1 MKGKKEMEVLVKE
14 GQSKTK
20 DVHIRNNGKILSM
33 FYMNV
38 GDIFW
43 AINKSDV
50 NSTIETFD
58 IPKSEGD
65 IYCLF
70 DTLFDE
76 ICKSR
81 NNSLRNLYDSK
92 TNVIEWHSDE
102 TYFDSDDIVKI
113 IKQDNNYHLEFTR
126 PGQYEDPFYLGSPSR
141 ICIRFRTSGSYYD
154 KLDVPFVK
162 MYRKSQRLKERGFEE
177 IQRSYSHPEFL
188 ERD

>member
-1 MKGKKEMEVLVKE
+1 MEVLVKE

-20 DVHIRNNGKILSM
+20 DVHIRNNGKIFSM

-102 TYFDSDDIVKI
+102 TYFDSDDVIKI
-113 IKQDNNYHLEFTR
+113 IKQKDKYHLEFTR
-126 PGQYEDPFYLGSPSR
+126 PEEYEDPFHWGSQR
-141 ICIRFRTSGSYYD
+141 IISIRIRNSGSYYD
-154 KLDVPFVK
+154 PFNVAF
-162 MYRKSQRLKERGFEE
+162 MNMFRDAQNLKERGFKDDVE
-177 IQRSYSHPEFL
+177 IEL
-188 ERD
+188 